1 MKLSY
6 YLFSP
11 GIVVFNGAANAFT
24 RMLGVP
30 PASETDETMKER
42 EIRRVLARSG
52 EAGHVADVEVEM
64 IDAVFELD
72 DTVVR
77 EAMVPRPDVTSIPAG
92 ADLAAI
98 RTTVLDAGHTRYP
111 VVAADDADRVVGFV
125 DAKDVLRAVKRV
137 TSRSRLP
144 ISHATS

>member
-77 EAMVPRPDVTSIPAG
+77 EAMVPD
-92 ADLAAI
+92 
-98 RTTVLDAGHTRYP
+98 RT
-111 VVAADDADRVVGFV
+111 
-125 DAKDVLRAVKRV
+125 
-137 TSRSRLP
+137 
-144 ISHATS
+144 